1 MTRLSSSFIITLIG
15 ALASVPAFAFATQVD
30 AVRARALNPAFGQ
43 PGSKIC
49 VAWSE
54 GNDPSLANLKTSH
67 VIGLYDYG
75 VDKPTA
81 SDSLGFDFWPMLWG
95 GDASRLAAFD
105 SAVTAGLGT
114 IILGFNEPNEIG
126 QSNLDPGTAA
136 ALWRQHIEPKRALG
150 YQTAAPA
157 VSIASNGIPW
167 LRSFIQACSGC
178 NFDYVAVHWY
188 GVGFSNMVQYLT
200 TFHDTFGLPIL
211 LTEFA
216 EENLNGGTQP
226 TSADVMA
233 FMKQAL
239 PFFDETS
246 WIIAACPFGFV
257 SGLKGSQSPIALQNA
272 DGTPN
277 ALGSLV
283 INDGQ

>member
-1 MTRLSSSFIITLIG
+1 MATLSKSLLSVLFG
-15 ALASVPAFAFATQVD
+15 AIVAAPAFAFPAQVD
-30 AVRARALNPAFGQ
+30 TIRARALNPAFGQ

-49 VAWSE
+49 LSWSE
-54 GNDPSLANLKTSH
+54 GNDPSLANLKTPH

-81 SDSLGFDFWPMLWG
+81 ADRLGFDFWPLLWG

-105 SAVTAGLGT
+105 SAVTSGLGT
-114 IILGFNEPNEIG
+114 IILGFNEPNEAG
-126 QSNLDPGTAA
+126 QSNLDPFTAA

-150 YQTAAPA
+150 YKTAAPA
-157 VSIASNGIPW
+157 VSNANSGIPW
-167 LRSFIQACSGC
+167 LKSFIQACGGC

-188 GVGFSNMVQYLT
+188 DVGFSNMVQYLT

-216 EENLNGGTQP
+216 EEDFNGGTQP
-226 TSADVMA
+226 TSADVLA
-233 FMKQAL
+233 FMKQAI
-239 PFFDETS
+239 PFFDETP
-246 WIIAACPFGFV
+246 WILAACPFGFV
-257 SGLKGSQSPIALQNA
+257 SGLKGSQAPTALQNA